1 MNRLELAGLLG
12 MPPVGAEVDP
22 NLGAR
27 RRKGFRRTKAEIASG
42 LTMEQAKLRR
52 AQLQAHAALSKLGRT
67 ALANAIRQNPTIGG
81 AALARAAA
89 GDLLSGPGATN
100 GLNFIGAAR
109 LGIAG
114 LGALDPVAA
123 GGLGLGDSRGPL
135 TNLRALTKNAAASGG
150 PTNADGGAGAG
161 SSDALAGA
169 PWHRPHYAPNDPTVR
184 LEPTR
189 EPCRNLYKNDPGSSS
204 VFGVRVVGDL
214 SPLGGGVQLWA
225 SLEVIEGAHVCPVTA
240 LNPEYLECQWVCGDG
255 SCAFGRHGAR
265 HSAGLGDVVE
275 ARRRCA
281 SCVPSAPASAASGF
295 RPDAVATAAS
305 VPGTDANA
313 QLRCREFHFNL
324 AAVPDHWVGKR
335 MCIKIKCC
343 PLPNAPAAGRSHVAS
358 IAPLFSEPILVLGSS
373 APSETSLQGAEA
385 ADGIIIEVHE
395 SQPVEGPRREDGR
408 GEGAAD
414 PAPGRGRSQTQGAS
428 AGGALDP
435 PAPAVK
441 KRLMSLD
448 EYAQYLESGLPE
460 LKDTPSTAELH
471 DVSEYYT
478 KTILPALRMLTKM
491 VKSSDAR
498 RRELEARIVALEAR
512 NAELVRAAKR
522 GESPGQEGTGA
533 DSPREDRR
541 GDSPGA
547 SSGDPSRE
555 GAGAGG
561 GGGRDGGPAEGG
573 GQGKDRD
580 GSKRPRSP
588 GASPKRSKRPRGKA
602 GLGVMEARR
611 GKHVEP
617 S

>member
-89 GDLLSGPGATN
+89 EDFLSGPGATN

-169 PWHRPHYAPNDPTVR
+169 PWHRPHHAPDDPKVR

-204 VFGVRVVGDL
+204 VFGVRVAGDL

-281 SCVPSAPASAASGF
+281 ELRSERARVGGVGFPARRR
-295 RPDAVATAAS
+295 RPAAS

-313 QLRCREFHFNL
+313 KLRCREFHFNL
-324 AAVPDHWVGKR
+324 AAVPDHWVKR
-335 MCIKIKCC
+335 MCIKIKCS
-343 PLPNAPAAGRSHVAS
+343 PLPNAPAAARSHVAS

-414 PAPGRGRSQTQGAS
+414 PAGVRGRSQTQGAS
-428 AGGALDP
+428 AET
-435 PAPAVK
+435 PAV

-522 GESPGQEGTGA
+522 GESPGLEGRGGLA
-533 DSPREDRR
+533 PRRQAGRLAGGVERR
-541 GDSPGA
+541 PV
-547 SSGDPSRE
+547 
-555 GAGAGG
+555 AGG
-561 GGGRDGGPAEGG
+561 GGGRRRWRPRRRPGG
-573 GQGKDRD
+573 GGRPGQG
-580 GSKRPRSP
+580 PRRVQ
-588 GASPKRSKRPRGKA
+588 ASALAGRQPETVQASARGKA

-611 GKHVEP
+611 GEHVEP